1 MNIDLTPLWLS
12 ARLAGSTTLILL
24 VLGIPLA
31 GWLAH
36 RESRIK
42 PVVET
47 LVAMPLVLPP
57 SVLGFYLLLLL
68 SPASGPGAW
77 LRDRLGLELVFS
89 FSGLVFGSVL
99 FSLPF
104 MVQPVSAALS
114 GLPRSL
120 REAAYTLGRSRWHT
134 FLSVELPCVRAAIV
148 AGAVMAFAHT
158 VGEFG
163 LVLMVGGN
171 IPGSTQVASIAIYQ
185 QVEVMNYP
193 AAHLYAGVLC
203 GFSFCVVLAVNL
215 LRRRAERMG
224 GGQV

>member
-1 MNIDLTPLWLS
+1 MSIDPAPLLLS
-12 ARLAGSTTLILL
+12 ARLAATTTMILVVVGL
-24 VLGIPLA
+24 PLA

-36 RESRIK
+36 RRSRIK

-47 LVAMPLVLPP
+47 LVSMPLVLPP
-57 SVLGFYLLLLL
+57 SVLGFYLLLLF
-68 SPASGPGAW
+68 SPTAPFGAW
-77 LRDRLGLELVFS
+77 LHDALGVQLVFS
-89 FSGLVFGSVL
+89 FPGLVVGSVL

-104 MVQPVSAALS
+104 MVQPVAAALAA
-114 GLPRSL
+114 LPPSL
-120 REAAYTLGRSRWHT
+120 REAAHTLGRSRTGT
-134 FLSVELPCVRAAIV
+134 FLAVELPCVRAAVV

-163 LVLMVGGN
+163 LVLMIGGN
-171 IPGSTQVASIAIYQ
+171 IPGVTQVASIAIYQ

-215 LRRRAERMG
+215 LRRRVEHH
-224 GGQV
+224 QD

>member
-1 MNIDLTPLWLS
+1 MSIDLSPLWLS
-12 ARLAGSTTLILL
+12 ARLAAFTTLILL
-24 VLGIPLA
+24 CVGVPLA

-36 RESRIK
+36 RRSRIK

-47 LVAMPLVLPP
+47 LVSMPLVLPP

-68 SPASGPGAW
+68 SPTGALGGW
-77 LRDRLGLELVFS
+77 LRDSFGIQLVFS
-89 FSGLVFGSVL
+89 FPGLVFGSVL

-104 MVQPVSAALS
+104 MVQPVNTALS
-114 GLPRSL
+114 TLPPSL
-120 REAAYTLGRSRWHT
+120 REAAYTLGRSRWST
-134 FLSVELPCVRAAIV
+134 FLAVELPCVRAAIV

-163 LVLMVGGN
+163 LVLMIGGN
-171 IPGSTQVASIAIYQ
+171 IPGVTQVASIAIYQ

-203 GFSFCVVLAVNL
+203 SFSFCVVLAVNL
-215 LRRRAERMG
+215 LRRRAER
-224 GGQV
+224 QKV